1 MTANHHAMDSSA
13 YLNRL
18 HADSAALLAAARLHA
33 EPPIPAVLSCPGWR
47 LTDLVLHLGA
57 VHRHTTR
64 IVANHEREHVPIS
77 PADLG
82 WLDLEQPYLHWL
94 ASEQAPAS
102 EPLPPYVLDWFA
114 RGAARMEDTLRA
126 ADPDEPIWTWS
137 PDKRV
142 AHYPRMMA
150 IETAIHRWDAQHA
163 LGGAEPIDGALA
175 RDAIDH
181 AFDVML
187 PARRAWKEPRAGAG
201 ETYHF
206 YQTDGGGEWLVRFNP
221 AEVTVR
227 RERGDGDVSVR
238 GAASDLL
245 LFLWRRIPAGQLEI
259 AGDASLLDRF
269 FELVPPR

>member
-1 MTANHHAMDSSA
+1 MSDHHRVMDSST
-13 YLNRL
+13 YLDWL
-18 HADSAALLAAARLHA
+18 HADSATLLAAARLHA
-33 EPPIPAVLSCPGWR
+33 EPPIPAVPSCPAWCV
-47 LTDLVLHLGA
+47 TDLVLHLGA
-57 VHRHTTR
+57 VYRHTTR
-64 IVANHEREHVPIS
+64 IVANHEREHVPLS
-77 PADLG
+77 PTDLG
-82 WLDLEQPYLHWL
+82 WLELKQPYLHWL

-102 EPLPPYVLDWFA
+102 APLPPYVLDWFA
-114 RGAARMEDTLRA
+114 QGATRMEDTLRA
-126 ADPDEPIWTWS
+126 ADPDEPIWTWA

-163 LGGAEPIDGALA
+163 FGQAESIDGRLA

-187 PARRAWKEPRAGAG
+187 PARRAWSAPRAGTG

-206 YQTDGGGEWLVRFNP
+206 RQTDGQGEWLVRFDLT
-221 AEVTVR
+221 AVTVR
-227 RERGDGDVSVR
+227 REHGDDDVAVR

-245 LFLWRRIPAGQLEI
+245 LFLWQRIPAGQLEVS
-259 AGDASLLDRF
+259 GDASLLDRF